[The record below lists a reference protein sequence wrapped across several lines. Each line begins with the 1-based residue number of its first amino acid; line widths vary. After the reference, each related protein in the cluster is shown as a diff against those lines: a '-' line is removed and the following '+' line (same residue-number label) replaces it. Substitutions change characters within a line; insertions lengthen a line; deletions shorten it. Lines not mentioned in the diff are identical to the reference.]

1 MSIYLSWAI
10 ILHWTGGIIV
20 RVPLFSSFSS
30 LFLVSLAVKFCN
42 LWLSNCVIWKR
53 KHAVASKIIII
64 VHFALFIVLLVLLLF
79 FFSEANDKCPRHSF
93 IHCSMVV
100 SASFKTEPTTCIG
113 RPRKPMARCWLRQM
127 WRERC
132 THTHTVQT
140 PQTHIGLSRHTSTLL
155 AGPHL
160 SPINMAGYL
169 LLLLRACFLNGHCH
183 ALSIGTWLQQQQ
195 QLLSLLFAIIQSQ
208 AWTRRPICR
217 FVASQNKRAM
227 IQCDCRKHTAN
238 SQIQVVEWEK
248 NKRFQVQLNE

>member
-1 MSIYLSWAI
+1 M
-10 ILHWTGGIIV
+10 

-79 FFSEANDKCPRHSF
+79 FFSLRQMINVRDIHSF
-93 IHCSMVV
+93 IVQWSCLLVLKPSLQFALDAHANQWLVV
-100 SASFKTEPTTCIG
+100 GCGRCDASA
-113 RPRKPMARCWLRQM
+113 A
-127 WRERC
+127 
-132 THTHTVQT
+132 HTHTVQT